1 MFFFNN
7 NSIFFCR
14 SSKGNS
20 PFAYLKMKEEQV
32 TEGKKEIFF
41 IFISDA
47 VILFAYQEI
56 SAADWRLLMMLRVKC
71 FASLH
76 AFFFLTLC
84 ARESYIRK
92 LIYVGVFA
100 CVCVCAS
107 VSSCPPGR

>member
-1 MFFFNN
+1 M
-7 NSIFFCR
+7 R
-14 SSKGNS
+14 
-20 PFAYLKMKEEQV
+20 EEQV

-56 SAADWRLLMMLRVKC
+56 SAADWRLLMMVRVKC

-100 CVCVCAS
+100 CVCVCERQQL
-107 VSSCPPGR
+107 SSRALTTCSKMSGHRSAICCRT